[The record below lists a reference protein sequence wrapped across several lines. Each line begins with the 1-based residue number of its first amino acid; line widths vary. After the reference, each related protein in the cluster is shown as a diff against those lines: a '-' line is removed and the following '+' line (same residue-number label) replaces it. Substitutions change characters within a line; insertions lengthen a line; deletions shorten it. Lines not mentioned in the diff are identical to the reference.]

1 MRAVLTFKGIGKSF
15 GATRALNDISY
26 DIEAGEVRALLG
38 ENGAGKSTCVKILNG
53 LIRPDSGTISLDEH
67 PFRPANLKDAQRA
80 GVSTAFQE
88 LSLIPELSVA
98 VNLAMPDLPTRAG
111 IVGFRELRRRAE
123 AILAEYRVTNIDPLG
138 PISQLS
144 LAEKQRLE
152 IIRALH
158 RQPKL
163 LVLDEPTAALTDVGW
178 LYEQVRLVAKKGG
191 AVLFISHRLA
201 EVRELCSKATVL
213 RNGEVAG
220 TIVLSEST
228 DNDLFRLMIGRSAG
242 KKRHDAASTQDMLSL
257 TPREPVLTAT
267 ELLSSEFGPGDI
279 VLRRGEI
286 VGVAALE
293 GQGQRALFNIL
304 SGNAQPIRG
313 TMRVG
318 DSQVPLASPA
328 VAKSMGIAFVPEER
342 KEEALFFGMSTMANV
357 SIARL
362 QSVSRFG
369 LVQRRNELAAVGGVA
384 DKVGLEARYLDM
396 PIDALS
402 GGNQQK
408 AVIARALLL
417 NADCLLLFDPT
428 RGVDVGTK
436 EAIFAAIRKF
446 ADDGGCVLFYST
458 ELRELTDLCD
468 RCLVLYGKRIVAEH
482 QGADLNEEALI
493 DRMHGRDVYDARLES
508 EGEVNAAH

>member
-1 MRAVLTFKGIGKSF
+1 MREVLTLQGVGKSF
-15 GATRALNDISY
+15 GATRALDKISY

-53 LIRPDSGTISLDEH
+53 LVRPDSGSISLDGR
-67 PFRPANLKDAQRA
+67 PFRPAGLRDAQRA

-88 LSLIPELSVA
+88 LSLIPEFSVA

-111 IVGFRELRRRAE
+111 IIGFRALRRRAE
-123 AILAEYRVTNIDPLG
+123 AILEEYGVTDIDPVG

-144 LAEKQRLE
+144 LADKQRLE
-152 IIRALH
+152 IIRALD
-158 RQPKL
+158 RRPQL

-178 LYEQVRLVAKKGG
+178 LYEQVRRVARKGG
-191 AVLFISHRLA
+191 AVLFISHRLT

-213 RNGEVAG
+213 RNGKVAG
-220 TIVLSEST
+220 TIALADGT
-228 DNDLFRLMIGRSAG
+228 DNDLFRLMIGRSAEKG
-242 KKRHDAASTQDMLSL
+242 RERAVPTQDKRSQVR
-257 TPREPVLTAT
+257 PEPVFTAT
-267 ELLSSEFGPGDI
+267 ALSSNEFGPADI
-279 VLRRGEI
+279 ELRRGEI

-304 SGNAQPIRG
+304 SGNAQPKQGTIRIG
-313 TMRVG
+313 KA
-318 DSQVPLASPA
+318 QVPLASPA
-328 VAKSMGIAFVPEER
+328 AAKSMGIGFVPEER

-362 QSVSRFG
+362 RSVSRFG
-369 LVQRRNELAAVGGVA
+369 LVQRRNEAAAVGEVA

-417 NADCLLLFDPT
+417 HADCMLLFDPT

-436 EAIFAAIRKF
+436 EAIFAAIRQF
-446 ADDGGCVLFYST
+446 ADDGGCILLYST
-458 ELRELTDLCD
+458 ELRELTNLCD

-482 QGADLNEEALI
+482 QGAELSEEALI
-493 DRMHGRDVYDARLES
+493 DRMHGRNVDNAPLES
-508 EGEVNAAH
+508 GGYVNAAH

>member
-1 MRAVLTFKGIGKSF
+1 MRVVLTLRGMGKSF
-15 GATRALNDISY
+15 GATRALDDISY

-53 LIRPDSGTISLDEH
+53 LVRPDTGTISLDAM
-67 PFRPANLKDAQRA
+67 PFRPTSLKDAQRA

-98 VNLAMPDLPTRAG
+98 VNLAMPNLPTRAG
-111 IVGFRELRRRAE
+111 IVGFRDLRRSAE
-123 AILAEYRVTNIDPLG
+123 AILDEYGAADIDPLV

-158 RQPKL
+158 RRPKL

-178 LYEQVRLVAKKGG
+178 LYEQVRLVASNGG

-213 RNGEVAG
+213 RNGQVAG
-220 TIVLSEST
+220 TIALSDSS
-228 DNDLFRLMIGRSAG
+228 DNDLFRLMIGRSAE
-242 KKRHDAASTQDMLSL
+242 KRRHHGVPAQETVSHGSQGSVLSA
-257 TPREPVLTAT
+257 TA
-267 ELLSSEFGPGDI
+267 LFSNEFGPGDI

-304 SGNAQPIRG
+304 SGNAHANRG
-313 TMRVG
+313 TIQIG
-318 DSQVPLASPA
+318 DAQVHLASPA
-328 VAKSMGIAFVPEER
+328 AAKSMGIAFVPEER

-362 QSVSRFG
+362 RSVSRFG
-369 LVQRRNELAAVGGVA
+369 LVHRRKELAVVGEVA
-384 DKVGLEARYLDM
+384 GKVGLEARYLDM
-396 PIDALS
+396 PIDVLS

-436 EAIFAAIRKF
+436 EAIFSAIRQF

-458 ELRELTDLCD
+458 ELRELTYLCD
-468 RCLVLYGKRIVAEH
+468 RCLVVYGKRIVAEH
-482 QGADLNEEALI
+482 NGAELNEETLI
-493 DRMHGRDVYDARLES
+493 DHMHGRKINQAAHEY
-508 EGEVNAAH
+508 GGNINAAH

>member
-1 MRAVLTFKGIGKSF
+1 MREVLTLHGIGKSF
-15 GATRALNDISY
+15 GATKALDDISY
-26 DIEAGEVRALLG
+26 EIQPGEVRALLG

-53 LIRPDSGTISLDEH
+53 LVRPDSGTIRLDGR
-67 PFRPANLKDAQRA
+67 PFRPAGLRDAQRA

-98 VNLAMPDLPTRAG
+98 VNLAMPELPTRVG
-111 IVGFRELRRRAE
+111 IIGFRALRRRAE
-123 AILAEYRVTNIDPLG
+123 AILAEYGATDIDPLG

-144 LAEKQRLE
+144 LADKQRIE
-152 IIRALH
+152 IIRALD
-158 RQPKL
+158 RRPKL

-178 LYEQVRLVAKKGG
+178 LYEQVRLVARKGG

-213 RNGEVAG
+213 RNGKVAG
-220 TIVLSEST
+220 TIALADST
-228 DNDLFRLMIGRSAG
+228 DNDLFRLMIGRSAAKMRHRAVQTQG
-242 KKRHDAASTQDMLSL
+242 KMSEAS
-257 TPREPVLTAT
+257 REPVFTAT
-267 ELLSSEFGPGDI
+267 SLRSDDFGPADI

-304 SGNAQPIRG
+304 SGNAQPNQGTIRIG
-313 TMRVG
+313 EA
-318 DSQVPLASPA
+318 QVPLASPA
-328 VAKSMGIAFVPEER
+328 TAKSMGIAFVPEER

-362 QSVSRFG
+362 RSVSRFG
-369 LVQRRNELAAVGGVA
+369 LVGRRIELGAVGKVA
-384 DKVGLEARYLDM
+384 EMVGLESRYLDM

-436 EAIFAAIRKF
+436 EAIFAAIRQF
-446 ADDGGCVLFYST
+446 ADGGGCVLFYST
-458 ELRELTDLCD
+458 ELRELTELCD

-482 QGADLNEEALI
+482 EGSELNEEALI
-493 DRMHGRDVYDARLES
+493 DRMHGRDVDGAPLES
-508 EGEVNAAH
+508 GGYVNAAH